1 MAICCNYGKIT
12 VHEKLSRATPGRSL
26 VQHIL
31 SFYRSW
37 RKLIRGA
44 STGWSCTGAPQ
55 RLLGQQRFNGS
66 SWSWCK
72 GIVSHWRQRFN
83 QRWRSTI
90 AEVRLHTCHFP
101 SLGLW
106 RFHFLVGSSYGWI
119 LGHVQ
124 TFDQLD
130 LKPSGLFEE
139 LESTVVPGFR
149 ALGFSV
155 LPGFRALK
163 AGAYLVKISVF
174 SLGNPLLSPLF

>member
-26 VQHIL
+26 VQQIL

-90 AEVRLHTCHFP
+90 AEVRLHTCYFP

-106 RFHFLVGSSYGWI
+106 RFHFLVGTSYGRI

-139 LESTVVPGFR
+139 LESTRFND
-149 ALGFSV
+149 FC
-155 LPGFRALK
+155 K
-163 AGAYLVKISVF
+163 ATCKVIDSYSRDSWSECQPVKWKI
-174 SLGNPLLSPLF
+174 